1 MANVATTT
9 AGWGEPGSLPSAPSV
24 PELCPSRD
32 TGWQRRPCAWGDRF
46 LTLINMNENHATLC
60 ASPEWVEHIQVNI
73 LPALAAGLDL
83 GETMLEIGPG
93 PGAATEWLRSKVRRL
108 VALEVDAE
116 AAEALSTRLAG
127 TNVEIVSGDA
137 AALEYADESF
147 DSVACFTMLHHVP
160 TVSLQNRLLAEVLR
174 VLRPGGVFIGADSL
188 ASDDLHHF
196 HVEDTYNPV
205 EVGSFLPRLQTIG
218 FEKIT
223 LIVDGMLS
231 FIAHKTGGHEGEASC
246 D

>member
-1 MANVATTT
+1 
-9 AGWGEPGSLPSAPSV
+9 
-24 PELCPSRD
+24 
-32 TGWQRRPCAWGDRF
+32 
-46 LTLINMNENHATLC
+46 MNENHAALC
-60 ASPEWVEHIQVNI
+60 ASPHWAEHIQVNI
-73 LPALAAGLDL
+73 LPTLVAGLDL

-93 PGAATEWLRSKVRRL
+93 PGAATDWLRSKVRHL

-116 AAEALSTRLAG
+116 AATALASRLAG
-127 TNVEIVSGDA
+127 TNVQIVSGDA

-160 TVSLQNRLLAEVLR
+160 TVSLQNRLLAEALR
-174 VLRPGGVFIGADSL
+174 VLRPGGVLIGADSL
-188 ASDDLHHF
+188 ASDHLHHF

-223 LIVDGMLS
+223 LIVDGMMS
-231 FIAHKTGGHEGEASC
+231 FIAHKAGEKSWN
-246 D
+246 

>member
-1 MANVATTT
+1 MAAY
-9 AGWGEPGSLPSAPSV
+9 G
-24 PELCPSRD
+24 LCL
-32 TGWQRRPCAWGDRF
+32 RRSPAYA
-46 LTLINMNENHATLC
+46 LKMNENHAALC
-60 ASPEWVEHIQVNI
+60 ASPHWAEHIQVNI
-73 LPALAAGLDL
+73 LPTLVAGLDL

-93 PGAATEWLRSKVRRL
+93 PGAATDWLRSKVRHL

-116 AAEALSTRLAG
+116 AATALASRLAG
-127 TNVEIVSGDA
+127 TNVQIVSGDA

-160 TVSLQNRLLAEVLR
+160 TVSLQNRLLAEALR
-174 VLRPGGVFIGADSL
+174 VLRPGGVLIGADSL
-188 ASDDLHHF
+188 ASDHLHHF

-223 LIVDGMLS
+223 LIVDGMMS
-231 FIAHKTGGHEGEASC
+231 FIAHKAGEKSWN
-246 D
+246 